1 MRYLLQNKIILGFV
15 LFLILTS
22 MVACRQ
28 VSSNDIAAWDKLQ
41 LQEGDIVFR
50 RGSSLASQIVLASDT
65 RGNYSHIGILV
76 LDRGHFKV
84 VHAVPGESEPK
95 QPDRVKMEAIQD
107 YFAANKA
114 VAGEVM
120 RLQIDDSLRVKVA
133 ASAKDCFSK
142 KILFDHDY
150 DLSEQ
155 SCLYCTELIWYV
167 FNAIDIDITHESR
180 SYVNFLSFKGDFIF
194 PSDISKNEELIS
206 IYSFNNH

>member
-1 MRYLLQNKIILGFV
+1 MSYLLQNKFFLGFV

-28 VSSNDIAAWDKLQ
+28 VNSNDFAGWDQINLE
-41 LQEGDIVFR
+41 EGDIVFR
-50 RGSSLASQIVLASDT
+50 RGSSLASRIVLASDT
-65 RGNYSHIGILV
+65 KGNYSHIGV
-76 LDRGHFKV
+76 VVRDSGHFKV

-95 QPDRVKMEAIQD
+95 QPDRVKMEAIHD
-107 YFAANKA
+107 FFAANRA

-120 RLQIDDSLRVKVA
+120 RLQMDDSLRLVVA
-133 ASAKDCFSK
+133 DRAKDCFSK

-167 FNAIDIDITHESR
+167 FDAIDIDITRESR

-194 PSDISKNEELIS
+194 PSDISKNEDLIS